1 MKTFYNF
8 LIFTIIFSIG
18 FLSQAQKS
26 DLLEQKLEMLEED
39 YSDIFIP
46 EGITS
51 TSYQDV
57 NETQDSITG
66 TIKSSA
72 RFFSDVDNLSSVME
86 MIPAETKVQVLEE
99 TGDYYLIRHDSI
111 YGFVYKSKV
120 SVPEPKYTTLPG
132 TNEPFDEEMAD
143 QGERQQHRYAY
154 LREKYSKET
163 ADKLYANKI
172 WRGMTTKMVLD
183 SWGRPKK
190 INRYINPGNVKEEWY
205 YRTTYLFFVDG
216 TLEDWEIIQ

>member
-1 MKTFYNF
+1 MRTIYNP
-8 LIFTIIFSIG
+8 LIFITILSIS
-18 FLSQAQKS
+18 FVSKAQKT

-39 YSDIFIP
+39 YSEIFIP
-46 EGITS
+46 EGRTS
-51 TSYQDV
+51 TSYQNV
-57 NETQDSITG
+57 KENQDSITG

-72 RFFSDVDNLSSVME
+72 RFFSDMDNLSSVME

-120 SVPEPKYTTLPG
+120 SVPEPKYTISPG

-154 LREKYSKET
+154 LREKYGKET
-163 ADKLYANKI
+163 ADKLYSNKI

-205 YRTTYLFFVDG
+205 YPTTYLFFLDG